1 MIPSPAEQFFGS
13 ALMRKTAAFGL
24 ALFLA
29 ILGFPAPASA
39 HGQLAYSVPANQTT
53 VSTTPREIA
62 LYFTEAPAQSATF
75 TVTSP
80 DGQQLLSGWSHGQPS
95 PLPTP
100 AQELN
105 LVDGKWEPVFYRT
118 GFPALLTVTHW
129 PVQGLY
135 TVSYQSVAS
144 DGDKVQGTIRF
155 DYQGPMTT
163 APPAP
168 AASSSSGGSSIWLW
182 WALAGLVIVLG
193 AALLYVRRRP
203 RVGSVKKA
211 PQGRPAKAK

>member
-1 MIPSPAEQFFGS
+1 
-13 ALMRKTAAFGL
+13 MRKTAAFGL
-24 ALFLA
+24 ALSVA
-29 ILGFPAPASA
+29 ILGFPAPAFA

-168 AASSSSGGSSIWLW
+168 AASSPHASSSSFPW
-182 WALAGLVIVLG
+182 WFVGVAAILLIGALACF
-193 AALLYVRRRP
+193 APRHRR
-203 RVGSVKKA
+203 KKA
-211 PQGRPAKAK
+211 D